1 MIRIIQG
8 LKSYYSDKKNRIVH
22 IVMGISLLI
31 ASVFDS
37 ISPYLR
43 IGLFAGAV
51 GFNLIRMRY
60 QWTKIP
66 HLIYEYGSFFF
77 SNQSSF
83 KKKILTK
90 HLLSQERKRRYR
102 STFKWVD
109 FKCRG
114 RDSNPRPHGIP
125 DIKSE
130 HVLSTLW
137 AVRSN
142 QLSHPGMAYM
152 TSDFI

>member
-60 QWTKIP
+60 Q
-66 HLIYEYGSFFF
+66 
-77 SNQSSF
+77 
-83 KKKILTK
+83 
-90 HLLSQERKRRYR
+90 
-102 STFKWVD
+102 
-109 FKCRG
+109 
-114 RDSNPRPHGIP
+114 
-125 DIKSE
+125 
-130 HVLSTLW
+130 
-137 AVRSN
+137 
-142 QLSHPGMAYM
+142 
-152 TSDFI
+152 